1 MNRRVPNGT
10 HGGVEGGL
18 ITRPSDSYWEARSDS
33 PYENLPHSLAMAII
47 CQNWQKIN
55 SNWRFFARPPTTV
68 QGKQEQ

>member
-18 ITRPSDSYWEARSDS
+18 ITLPSDS